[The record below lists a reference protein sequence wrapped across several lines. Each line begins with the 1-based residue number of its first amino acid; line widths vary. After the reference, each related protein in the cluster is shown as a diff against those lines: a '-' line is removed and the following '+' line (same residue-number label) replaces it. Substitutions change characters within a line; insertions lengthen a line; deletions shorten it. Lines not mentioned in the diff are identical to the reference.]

1 MVKRKGGHYV
11 PLFFSQTG
19 CPDSIYVSVIQ
30 LTQANSAQ
38 GLFLKLDGYSS
49 TSTTQEVT
57 VTFTNQLTEEV
68 TAFERLNPV
77 STNGRYQRINVTPP
91 VDGDGNPTMVEG
103 MYIVTVTTVDGL
115 TEFAT
120 RLAFVAAIP
129 AFSESTYTA
138 YTVGDTD
145 PYNVYTQ

>member
-30 LTQANSAQ
+30 LTNANTAQ
-38 GLFLKLDGYSS
+38 SMYLKLDGYSS
-49 TSTTQEVT
+49 TSTEAQVT
-57 VTFTNQLTEEV
+57 VTFTNQLTEAV
-68 TAFERLNPV
+68 TTFADIAV
-77 STNGRYQRINVTPP
+77 VTTNGRYQKITVTPP
-91 VDGDGNPTMVEG
+91 VDSDDNPTMVEG
-103 MYIVTVTTVDGL
+103 LYIVTVQSPDGSV
-115 TEFAT
+115 EYAT
-120 RLAFVAAIP
+120 RLGFVAAVP
-129 AFSESTYTA
+129 AFSESTYTS